1 MTDGSPDFDR
11 TIASYYERRPEEV
24 RLTQGASQI
33 EAARTKKLLLRFLA
47 PPPGVVLD
55 VGGAAG
61 AYSFW
66 LSSRGYEVHLIEP
79 VGRLLEIAVSR
90 SREAPSPLASAARGD
105 ARDLAWPDRSVDV
118 VLLLG
123 PLYHLTR
130 RAERDRAIHEA
141 IRVLKPG
148 GLLFAACITRWASMF
163 NGLLHDRTADP
174 AFVEIVDED
183 LATGQHRNHAD
194 NPGYFTTSYFHR
206 PHEFHAELNQPGL
219 DVLGLFGLEGP
230 AALLADF
237 DERWADR
244 RRREDLLRAAE
255 AIESEPDLLGLSPHL
270 LGVCRRERDD

>member
-1 MTDGSPDFDR
+1 MADGTPDFDR
-11 TIASYYERRPEEV
+11 TIESYYERRPEEV

-33 EAARTKKLLLRFLA
+33 EAARTKTLLLRFL
-47 PPPGVVLD
+47 PPPPAVVLD

-66 LSSRGYEVHLIEP
+66 LSSRGYEAHLIEP
-79 VGRLLEIAVSR
+79 VGRLLEIAATRNRDASH
-90 SREAPSPLASAARGD
+90 PLASAEPGD

-130 RAERDRAIHEA
+130 RVERERAIHEA
-141 IRVLKPG
+141 VRVLKPG
-148 GLLFAACITRWASMF
+148 GLLVGACITRWASLF

-174 AFVEIVDED
+174 DFVAIVDED
-183 LATGQHRNHAD
+183 LATGQHRNHA
-194 NPGYFTTSYFHR
+194 NHPGYFTTSFFHR
-206 PHEFHAELNQPGL
+206 PDDFREELSQPGL
-219 DVLGLFGLEGP
+219 DVLGVFGLEGP

-237 DERWADR
+237 DDRWADPR
-244 RRREDLLRAAE
+244 RRADLLRAAE

-270 LGVCRRERDD
+270 LGVCRREHID

>member
-1 MTDGSPDFDR
+1 MADGTPDLDR

-33 EAARTKKLLLRFLA
+33 EAARTKKLLLRFLS

-66 LSSRGYEVHLIEP
+66 LSSRGYDVHLVEP
-79 VGRLLEIAVSR
+79 VGRLLDIAVSR
-90 SREAPSPLASAARGD
+90 SREAPSPLASAAPGD

-130 RAERDRAIHEA
+130 RAERDRAIQEA

-163 NGLLHDRTADP
+163 NGLIHDRTADP
-174 AFVEIVDED
+174 AFVEMVDED
-183 LATGQHRNHAD
+183 LATGQHRNHG
-194 NPGYFTTSYFHR
+194 NTPGYFTTSYFHR
-206 PHEFHAELNQPGL
+206 PDEFHAELKQPGL
-219 DVLGLFGLEGP
+219 AVLGLFGLEGP

-237 DERWADR
+237 DERWADP